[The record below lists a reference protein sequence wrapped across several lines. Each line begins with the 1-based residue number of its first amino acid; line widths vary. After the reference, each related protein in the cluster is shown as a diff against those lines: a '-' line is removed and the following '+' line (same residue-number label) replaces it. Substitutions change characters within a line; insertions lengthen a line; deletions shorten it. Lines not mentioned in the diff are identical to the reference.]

1 MADKE
6 INATANQ
13 EVVTQNGNTYR
24 RSIAHLPAFYR
35 TDSNTRFLSSTL
47 DPLIQ
52 KGGLERLDG
61 FIGRQDAYTRMS
73 TDTYISATTRDR
85 MAYQL
90 EPAVTFTDKNTT
102 SINPEDQVK
111 FSGTYDDYINQI
123 KHFGGKVDNHDR
135 LNKETVY
142 SWNPAIDLDKLIN
155 YREYYWLPEGPN
167 AIAID
172 GLGPTAVVE
181 IDVTNKEKGAYNFGN
196 YPNKN
201 NPTVTLYR
209 GNTYKFHIEAKGHPF
224 WIMTEP
230 YREGVDEDGSTSVIY
245 STGVTNG
252 GADQGTVTFTVP
264 SNSPDVLYYQCGNH
278 DAMHGVLSIKN
289 IDANSKINVANDIL
303 GTKNYSLRTLKL
315 SNGMKIKFNHPTTDE
330 TTYKD
335 QEFYVEGVGDSIT
348 LTNIDNLITPESY
361 ATETTIKYD
370 NNTYDSRP
378 YAKAFYRPETP
389 DYITIKRDS
398 IDQNAWS
405 RYNRWFHKDIIE
417 TVGKVNGFTAT
428 LDEKD
433 RAKRPIIEF
442 DSGLE
447 LYNHGTVAKKSVTLI
462 DTVTT
467 DAFSSVVKST
477 GYIVDGLA
485 LANGMRVIFTND
497 TDPNVKNRIYDVK
510 FVQAGD
516 STSVISLTKA
526 TDGEPK
532 DDDCVFI
539 EFGTKN
545 QGKTFHYKS
554 STKSWT
560 ASQEKTQVNQ
570 QPLFGMWDNNE
581 VSLDDATTYPTSSFK
596 GAKVFNYKTSDAST
610 TDTVLGIK
618 VKYNTINNVGDIVFE
633 SDHTSGTFTY
643 KKDKTTITDNLAKA
657 HLHYTKKDG
666 SHNNKNAWIKRK
678 TESKQR
684 VVRTFIVNELE
695 KKLFPIDFFKN
706 SASLNDLEVS
716 VSVNGTRKNITT
728 DYTLE
733 DGTTHKFVKFVKDLE
748 VNDHIKITAYSS
760 ATKVSD
766 KGIYQVPD
774 NLSINA
780 LNEETSSFTYGQI
793 LNHTR
798 DIFEKNVDITGS
810 FPGSCGLRDVPDAV
824 LKGGTIQQHTGSL
837 APAIFGLI
845 DKQTNVLSSID
856 YNNREYQ
863 QFYDSL
869 LTHAIGTPYTG
880 DIADR
885 LDEILEKINAGKT
898 TSMPFF
904 HEDMIGWGPEHSL
917 RSYTVNDANE
927 TEYAID
933 SLFKMNE
940 TSNRALYVYLNDNQ
954 LIKDKD
960 YTVSSTDDSINI
972 TATLTIGNKI
982 KIKDYNNTTGSFVP
996 PTPTKLGMYPKF
1008 TPEKYTDNT
1017 YITST
1022 DVIRKHDGSI
1032 VKAYG
1037 DERDDL
1043 ILEFEKRIYNN
1054 LKTSYDSSLLDINE
1068 IKPSAFKETE
1078 YTLTEVDAMLG
1089 ADFYAWA
1096 GRNGVQYISN
1106 NTFKE
1111 GSPFTYNYATST
1123 DSVKGEKLP
1132 GYWRAIYKYFYD
1144 TDKPHTHPWEMLGH
1158 SERPSDWVSKYG
1170 SAPYTSGNSVLWEAI
1185 ATATGRYGKPNITK
1199 YLPVDSSGNLK
1210 NPIETGLIANFDIP
1224 HRASTWKF
1232 GDQGPAET
1240 AWRRSSAYPFTAIK
1254 LLALAKPAK
1263 FFGLYFDNSRLTTNI
1278 ADNLIDVDTKIRQKL
1293 STAKF
1298 HLQTITD
1305 VTTNKTTKYLTAGY
1319 QPFVVNYLL
1328 SRNLDLATFYYDKV
1342 KNLKVQLAYK
1352 LGGFTDKDNL
1362 KILTD
1367 SVSPGSTNG
1376 SKFIPDENFKI
1387 TFRTSNPV
1395 DSFEYSGILIEKNTD
1410 YTMDGSTLQGGYR
1423 ILGYNTEKPYFKVYW
1438 PKQSVS
1444 HSKIEVAG
1452 VGVKKYNN
1460 YSNLEQIIP
1469 YGHVFDTLQEVVN
1482 FILGYEQWL
1491 LSRGFTFDKFSNELK
1506 ETLNFT
1512 TSVKELL
1519 YWTTQN
1525 WAPGSAVTVSPGATG
1540 IQLQTKNS
1548 IVGQLKNVN
1557 GDYSI
1562 LDAGGRKLDF
1572 KDIST
1577 KRLGQ
1582 IFDLSVDTDAP
1593 GMYNVSLTTVQK
1605 EHLLLFDNKTVF
1617 SDILYDPLTGFR
1629 QARLKLVG
1637 WKTSNWNGDYYAPG
1651 FMFDAAAVSYWT
1663 ANTDY
1668 KVGDTVEYQGKFYVA
1683 KSNHNSLN
1691 SFVISN
1697 WQYKENKPAPQLIP
1711 NFDYKISQFNDFYD
1725 LESNNFDE
1733 SQQSLAQHL
1742 IGYQNRDYLQN
1753 LFVNDISQYKFY
1765 QGYIREKGTK
1775 NAIDKLLKAKYEN
1788 QDINLELF
1796 PEWMIRV
1803 GNFGNADRKEN
1814 IQIEMPDD
1822 VFVANPQSIELGD
1835 TSNTAKE
1842 YNRSVMADKNTFYY
1856 KPVEYTAKTTFE
1868 KLDYSQSGVD
1878 RDTQQVYKTAGY
1890 PRLSQVQHTAY
1901 TINDLINLDVNRV
1914 TSNDLVWVA
1923 NKTNFDWDVL
1933 RLTSGNVRINSLRPI
1948 NNATQI
1954 EIEFTGP
1961 HKLTAG
1967 SSTTLADYFAIR
1979 NAPVNELN
1987 QVYTVV
1993 EVIDS
1998 VTVVVDYNN
2007 STAFLPALAD
2017 GSTADSYGMLY
2028 KFISVRLSSMDN
2040 VNDRLNY
2047 ADYVDADDSISQIG
2061 DKVYADADSS
2071 GLWRVY
2077 EKHDPYTV
2085 KRLLSPAT
2093 TADQDFGFQV
2103 VARNDGRALVV
2114 SAPSKGQGTIDF
2126 MFRSEATAGTSFQ
2139 TQSSVTTTSGDD
2151 NTGRLGHSLSM
2162 STDENFVVAGGPYT
2176 NTLGSDGSTR
2186 FADSGVVKIFLW
2198 NPSTFRYGALTTRRS
2213 PVDAASQ
2220 HYGWAHKICEPGAES
2235 GRSTPTKYLF
2245 VSAPGHNN
2253 DTGRVY
2259 FYTWGV
2265 GADGSTYDT
2274 WTQDSVIVSSDGGS
2288 GKRFGHKIEANDNGD
2303 IIAISSISPGNAG
2316 KVEIF
2321 VRTTTS
2327 NDDSTNHTF
2336 ALAQT
2341 LTGISADGSSLNT
2354 AFGDSITMSKDGTTL
2369 IIGAPGVDK
2378 TDQGDTGAI
2387 YYYKWNADG
2396 STNTYTLQQTIEAP
2410 DGQTNMRF
2418 GSSLSINQSGTKI
2431 AIGASKFANDRA
2443 MKFDNGETT
2452 FDLQDTNIV
2461 DQNIGS
2467 GGVYTAT
2474 MYNTK
2479 FVIDDRLV
2487 TTTVSLNDDFGR
2499 GVSAIDNSIFVGSP
2513 EDFGAT
2519 TGDGTVSVFDQT
2531 VKGTHAWK
2539 EIAVETPLMDKE
2551 KLGQAFVF
2559 NKDSKAIVDWLEY
2572 YDPIKGRILGLA
2584 DREITTKSTFDPAVY
2599 NFGPNANTKTPWGE
2613 EHVGETWWDLSTA
2626 KWIWYE
2632 QGDQEYKTNNWG
2644 KLFPGSTIDIYEW
2657 TESTLLPSEWSLNS
2671 GSESG
2676 ALAGISGTPLDVSD
2690 SEFSVKQK
2698 YSTARDG
2705 FVNYYYYWVR
2715 NKVTVPNNSVVVRKN
2730 SCSYVA
2736 NLIENPF
2743 GSQQKYFTITD
2754 HDKLLLFNTKPL
2766 LANDSMVLNVD
2777 FRSNNHDAE
2786 AHTVWKLVR
2795 EGDKDFRPGTEI
2807 ETRWWDSLIGVND
2820 TGDKVPD
2827 INLPIGQR
2835 YGNNIRPRQSWYVDR
2850 FIALKEIIDYANTI
2864 LKQNQLANNIS
2875 YTNLN
2880 SEDPQP
2886 SKQSLLWD
2894 AAVDTYADLTYVNT
2908 KDISGT
2914 TNYLVKADEN
2924 VNGFWTIYQWDG
2936 TSWNRTKTQT
2946 YKTSSY
2952 YSLVDWYKTD
2962 GDMTHDENTI
2972 IDKQVTFQYEL
2983 DSLDIE
2989 IGKHVKVTSADT
3001 GGWKIFMKTS
3011 TGWENVGTENGTIQ
3025 LSTSLYD
3032 FSKDG
3037 TGFADEDTFDDNTFD
3052 KEPTIETR
3060 KILTALRDDLFVNE
3074 LAIYYN
3080 TLFFTGLRRVLS
3092 EQTYVDWMYKTS
3104 FINSKNM
3111 VRELDQRKTY
3121 TIGTDDWVEQYI
3133 NEVKPFHTKLREYKI
3148 GYNAT
3153 EKQDGIFTDFDNPPF
3168 YDSTA
3173 GKIRNLIAGADSTK
3187 RDQYPHKFW
3196 EDYHKKHVASIT
3208 VTNGGSGYTKVPT
3221 VTILGGTTTS
3231 TGPFQLYGTSN
3242 SGATS
3247 GSVGYYYPLFTSE
3260 TNANIWDTQNGGSGT
3275 SHTHTFDEFA
3285 GTFYMPNASMN
3296 HAMATASV
3304 IYKTYLTPDTTAAT
3318 AKATIQNGAVTRITV
3333 TGIGANYTTT
3343 PTVMITGGADDG
3355 STPSDAA
3362 KAYANLNNDLVRDFN
3377 TTIKFDRISSTSKV
3391 VDWKASTS
3399 YAYGSLIRYNNQ
3411 LYKATNAFT
3420 STTDFDDGINNL
3432 YKVYGDEAGLSA
3444 ADRTKGFYAPASGM
3458 PGNELSQLM
3467 SGVDYGGTM
3476 VTGLLFTEEGGWDKQ
3491 GWYNFG
3497 WDSSGTSKV
3506 KTFYGDGSTVS
3517 FTFDTAPSATTVYT
3531 VYFDGVRQTADT
3543 PRGDGSTK
3551 IFTLSSAPGNNVKVE
3566 FIPFDD
3572 DGVLTPQDD
3581 KTLDSIVKGGL
3592 FKSAL
3597 GEAPS
3602 DILMDG
3608 DEFISPETS
3617 YAPEEAVPGQLFD
3630 TVDIKVY
3637 TSPESGVPFITE
3649 KNYIGD
3655 GVTNEF
3661 PLGEY
3666 PGTLASVQVYKDGNL
3681 LMRNANSFIGDYN
3694 VYINSVTFG
3703 EPKRVRLWSTPAVGS
3718 KITIKSFAISG
3729 ENYRV
3734 IDRFI
3739 GDGSTKVFK
3748 TSSRGEFNLDSSTSE
3763 LYVTVDGEPVPKD
3776 NNPDSTSYYTI
3787 SVTANTVT
3795 VTFSDTPNPGQ
3806 LIQIAGFDKSTT
3818 STRSYAQIMDNTIIY
3833 DGSTNRHTLTYPPG
3847 SIGPYSGLT
3856 IVEINGRVLRGPDN
3870 TYYLGDGSTYTYGV
3884 VSGLGD
3890 ESTVDPAKTISSASD
3905 VLVFVNGVQKS
3916 LNSDYTVDTGAQTVS
3931 LNTPPTSNDVVAI
3944 STLVDNQYYNIGSDI
3959 VLIPSRITSPYSL
3972 SSGDTIT
3979 VKTFNNALGSKLRR
3993 EVLEGTSSGILH
4005 LRFEPFSSTY
4015 LTVWLN
4021 GKQLKAGDD
4030 YLLSGTTI
4038 TTSGITMTASDRI
4051 DVMYFALDSAVGATG
4066 FRIFKDMLNRTF
4078 YKRIN
4083 QNNTTEITTELVP
4096 EATTIEVRD
4105 GTKLPEVT
4113 GTIPGVIFVDKER
4126 IEYFIKNGATL
4137 SQLRRGTLG
4146 TGIKVHGSGTKVVDA
4161 SGTQTIPYADSVYA
4175 DTFTG
4180 NGSSG
4185 QVLALSQTL
4194 TSTLNQS
4201 STATGIPADQI
4212 DIFIG
4217 GQRLLMVSEDG
4228 STINYSVTGSN
4239 VTLSAAVAT
4248 GTQIKILHKKG
4259 QVWYTAKDG
4268 NPANGKGLQG
4278 STSQQAKFIAED
4290 PTNAPE

>member
-6 INATANQ
+6 INTTANQ
-13 EVVTQNGNTYR
+13 EVIIQDGNTYR
-24 RSIAHLPAFYR
+24 RSVAHLPAFYR

-52 KGGLERLDG
+52 KGGLDRLDG

-73 TDTYISATTRDR
+73 TDTYVSATTRDR

-111 FSGTYDDYINQI
+111 FSGTYDDFINQI
-123 KHFGGKVDNHDR
+123 KYYGGKVDNHDR

-142 SWNPAIDLDKLIN
+142 SWNPAIDLDKLTN

-167 AIAID
+167 AISID
-172 GLGPTAVVE
+172 GVGPTAVVE
-181 IDVTNKEKGAYNFGN
+181 IDVVNKEKGAYNFGN
-196 YPNKN
+196 YPGKN
-201 NPTVTLYR
+201 NPTVSLYK
-209 GNTYKFHIEAKGHPF
+209 GNTYKFTIDAKGHPF

-230 YREGVDEDGSTSVIY
+230 YREGVDIDGSTSVIY
-245 STGVTNG
+245 SSGVTNAG
-252 GADQGTVTFTVP
+252 TDQGTVTFTVP
-264 SNSPDVLYYQCGNH
+264 SNAPKVLYYQCGNH
-278 DAMHGVLSIKN
+278 DAMHGVLSIKD
-289 IDANSKINVANDIL
+289 IDANSKIDVANDIL

-315 SNGMKIKFNHPTTDE
+315 SNGMKIKFDHVTTDE

-335 QEFYVEGVGDSIT
+335 QEFYVEGVGDAIT
-348 LTNIDNLITPESY
+348 LTNVDTLITPESY

-370 NNTYDSRP
+370 SASYDSRP

-417 TVGKVNGFTAT
+417 TVGKINGFTAN
-428 LDEKD
+428 LDETD

-447 LYNHGTVAKKSVTLI
+447 LYNNGTVAKKSVTLI

-467 DAFSSVVKST
+467 DAFSSIVKQT
-477 GYIVDGLA
+477 GYIIDGISLA
-485 LANGMRVIFTND
+485 DGMRVIFTND
-497 TDPNVKNRIYDVK
+497 TDPTVKNKIYDVK

-526 TDGEPK
+526 SDGDAK
-532 DDDCVFI
+532 DEDCIFI

-545 QGKTFHYKS
+545 QGKTFHYRS
-554 STKSWT
+554 STKLWT
-560 ASQEKTQVNQ
+560 ASQEKTKVNQ
-570 QPLFGMWDNNE
+570 QPLFGMWDNDE
-581 VSLDDATTYPTSSFK
+581 ISLDDPTTYPTSSFA
-596 GAKVFNYKTSDAST
+596 GAKVFSYKTSDAST

-633 SDHTSGTFTY
+633 SDHTAGTFTY
-643 KKDKTTITDNLAKA
+643 KKDKTTITDNLAKS

-684 VVRTFIVNELE
+684 VVRTLIVDTLE

-706 SASLNDLEVS
+706 SADITDLEVS
-716 VSVNGTRKNITT
+716 VSVNGIRKNLNT

-733 DGTTHKFVKFVKDLE
+733 DGTTHKFVKFVKDLQE
-748 VNDHIKITAYSS
+748 NDHIKITAYS
-760 ATKVSD
+760 AEPKVPG

-774 NLSINA
+774 NLSTNA
-780 LNEETSSFTYGQI
+780 LNEETGSFTYGQI
-793 LNHTR
+793 LNHTK

-810 FPGSCGLRDVPDAV
+810 FPGNCGLRDVPDAV
-824 LKGGTIQQHTGSL
+824 LKGGTIQQHSGSL
-837 APAIFGLI
+837 VPAIFGLI
-845 DKQTNVLSSID
+845 DQQTNVLSSID
-856 YNNREYQ
+856 YTNREYQ
-863 QFYDSL
+863 QFYDSI

-885 LDEILEKINAGKT
+885 LDEILAKINAGKT
-898 TSMPFF
+898 SSMPFF
-904 HEDMIGWGPEHSL
+904 HEDMIGWGPQHSV
-917 RSYTVNDANE
+917 RNYTVNDPNE
-927 TEYAID
+927 KEYATD

-940 TSNRALYVYLNDNQ
+940 TSNRALYIYLNDEQ
-954 LIKDKD
+954 LILGAD
-960 YTVSSTDDSINI
+960 YTVSTTDDSVNI
-972 TATLTIGNKI
+972 TATLAIGDKI
-982 KIKDYNNTTGSFVP
+982 KIKDYSNTTGSFVP

-1017 YITST
+1017 YITTT

-1032 VKAYG
+1032 IKAYG
-1037 DERDDL
+1037 DERDNL
-1043 ILEFEKRIYNN
+1043 ILELEKRIYNN
-1054 LKTSYDSSLLDINE
+1054 LKTSYDSSLLDVNDVT
-1068 IKPSAFKETE
+1068 PSGFNSTE
-1078 YTLTEVDAMLG
+1078 YTLTETDAMLG
-1089 ADFYAWA
+1089 GDFYAWA

-1106 NTFKE
+1106 STFSE
-1111 GSPFTYNYATST
+1111 GSPFTYNFATST

-1158 SERPSDWVSKYG
+1158 SEKPSDWVSKYG
-1170 SAPYTSGNSVLWEAI
+1170 NAPYTSGNSVLWEAI
-1185 ATATGRYGKPNITK
+1185 ATAGGRYGKPDITK

-1210 NPIETGLIANFDIP
+1210 NPIETGLVANFDIP

-1240 AWRRSSAYPFTAIK
+1240 AWRRSSAYPFSAIK
-1254 LLALAKPAK
+1254 LLALSKPAK
-1263 FFGLYFDNSRLTTNI
+1263 FFGLYFDNSRLTTNT
-1278 ADNLIDVDTKIRQKL
+1278 ADNLIDIDTGIRQRL

-1298 HLQTITD
+1298 HLQTVKDSSTD
-1305 VTTNKTTKYLTAGY
+1305 ETIKYLTAGY

-1328 SRNLDLATFYYDKV
+1328 SRNLDLPTFYYDKL

-1362 KILTD
+1362 KVLTD

-1376 SKFIPDENFKI
+1376 SKFIPDENYKI

-1410 YTMDGSTLQGGYR
+1410 HTLDGSTLQGGYR

-1438 PKQSVS
+1438 PKQSVA
-1444 HSKIEVAG
+1444 HKKIEVAG
-1452 VGVKKYNN
+1452 VTVKKYNN
-1460 YSNLEQIIP
+1460 YSNLEQTIP
-1469 YGHVFDTLQEVVN
+1469 YGHVFDTLQDTVN

-1491 LSRGFTFDKFSNELK
+1491 LTKGFSFNSFSNELK

-1540 IQLQTKNS
+1540 LQIETKDA
-1548 IVGQLKNVN
+1548 IVGQLKNIA

-1562 LDAGGRKLDF
+1562 LDAGGRKIDF

-1577 KRLGQ
+1577 KRLGKV
-1582 IFDLSVDTDAP
+1582 FDLTVDSDAP
-1593 GMYNVSLTTVQK
+1593 GMYNVSLNTVQK
-1605 EHLLLFDNKTVF
+1605 EHILLFDNKTVF
-1617 SDILYDPLTGFR
+1617 SDIIFDPLTGFR

-1651 FMFDAAAVSYWT
+1651 FVFDAAAVSYWL

-1683 KSNHNSLN
+1683 KVNHNSLN
-1691 SFVISN
+1691 SFIGSN
-1697 WQYKENKPAPQLIP
+1697 WQYKIEKPAPQLIP

-1753 LFVNDISQYKFY
+1753 LFVNDVSQYKFY

-1788 QDINLELF
+1788 QDIDLELF

-1803 GNFGNADRKEN
+1803 GNFGNTDRKEN
-1814 IQIEMPDD
+1814 IQIEMKDD

-1856 KPVEYTAKTTFE
+1856 KPVEYTASTTFE
-1868 KLDYSQSGVD
+1868 KLDYSKTGLD
-1878 RDTQQVYKTAGY
+1878 RETQQIYQTAGY

-1914 TSNDLVWVA
+1914 TSNDLVWIA

-1933 RLTSGNVRINSLRPI
+1933 RLTSAGVRINSLRPI
-1948 NNATQI
+1948 NNATQL

-1961 HKLTAG
+1961 HNLVEG

-1987 QVYTVV
+1987 QVYTVA

-1998 VTVVVDYNN
+1998 VTIKVDYNN

-2028 KFISVRLSSMDN
+2028 KFVSVRLSSMDN
-2040 VNDRLNY
+2040 VNDKLSY
-2047 ADYVDADDSISQIG
+2047 SEYVDADDSISQIG
-2061 DKVYADADSS
+2061 DKVYADADTS
-2071 GLWRVY
+2071 GLWKVY

-2126 MFRSEATAGTSFQ
+2126 MFRSEATAGAAFK
-2139 TQSSVTTTSGDD
+2139 TQSSVTTTAGNDQ
-2151 NTGRLGHSLSM
+2151 TGRLGHSLSI

-2186 FADSGVVKIFLW
+2186 FSDSGMIKIFLW
-2198 NPSTFRYGALTTRRS
+2198 NPLTFKYSALSTRKS

-2220 HYGWAHKICEPGAES
+2220 NYGWAHKISEPGIES

-2245 VSAPGHNN
+2245 VSAPGH
-2253 DTGRVY
+2253 DSDKGRVY

-2274 WTQDSVIVSSDGGS
+2274 WTQNSVITSPDGGT

-2303 IIAISSISPGNAG
+2303 IIAISSVAPGNAG

-2321 VRTTTS
+2321 VRTTQS

-2341 LTGISADGSSLNT
+2341 LTGTSNDGSSLNT
-2354 AFGDSITMSKDGTTL
+2354 MFGESMAMSKDGTTL

-2378 TDQGDTGAI
+2378 TDQNDTGAI
-2387 YYYKWNADG
+2387 YSYKWNADG
-2396 STNTYTLQQTIEAP
+2396 STNTYTLQQTIESP

-2418 GSSLSINQSGTKI
+2418 GSSLSINQAGTKI
-2431 AIGASKFANDRA
+2431 AIGASKFANDRE

-2461 DQNIGS
+2461 DENIGS

-2487 TTTVSLNDDFGR
+2487 TKTVSLNDDFGR
-2499 GVSAIDNSIFVGSP
+2499 GVSAIDHSIIVGSP
-2513 EDFGAT
+2513 EDFGNT
-2519 TGDGTVSVFDQT
+2519 TGDGTVSIFDQT
-2531 VKGTHAWK
+2531 VKGSHAWK
-2539 EIAVETPLMDKE
+2539 QIAVETPLMDKE

-2572 YDPIKGRILGLA
+2572 YDPVKGRILGLA
-2584 DREITTKSTFDPAVY
+2584 DREITTKSMYDPAVY
-2599 NFGPNANTKTPWGE
+2599 NFGPAANTRTPWGE

-2657 TESTLLPSEWSLNS
+2657 TESTLLPSEWLLNA

-2676 ALAGISGTPLDVSD
+2676 ALSGISGTPLDGSD
-2690 SEFSVKQK
+2690 TEFTIKQK

-2715 NKVTVPNNSVVVRKN
+2715 NKVTVPRNTTVVRKN

-2743 GSQQKYFTITD
+2743 ASQQKYFAITD
-2754 HDKLLLFNTKPL
+2754 ANKLLLFNTKTL
-2766 LANDSMVLNVD
+2766 LSNDSMVLNLD
-2777 FRSNNHDAE
+2777 FRSNDHDAE
-2786 AHTVWKLVR
+2786 AHSVWKLVR
-2795 EGDKDFRPGTEI
+2795 EGDKDFKPGLDI
-2807 ETRWWDSLIGVND
+2807 ESRWWDSLVGVNAS
-2820 TGDKVPD
+2820 GDKVPD
-2827 INLPIGQR
+2827 IELPIGQR

-2850 FIALKEIIDYANTI
+2850 FVALKEIIDYANTI
-2864 LKQNQLANNIS
+2864 LKQNQLANTIS
-2875 YTNLN
+2875 YANLN

-2894 AAVDTYADLTYVNT
+2894 AAVDTYADLTYINT
-2908 KDISGT
+2908 RDISGT
-2914 TNYLVKADEN
+2914 VNYLVKADEN

-2936 TSWNRTKTQT
+2936 TIWNRTKTQT

-2952 YSLVDWYKTD
+2952 YSLVDWYGTD
-2962 GDMTHDENTI
+2962 PEVHEMIHDENTP
-2972 IDKQVTFQYEL
+2972 IDKQVTFEYEL
-2983 DSLDIE
+2983 DSLDLAV
-2989 IGKHVKVTSADT
+2989 GKHVKVTSADT
-3001 GGWKIFMKTS
+3001 GGWKLFMKTTS
-3011 TGWENVGTENGTIQ
+3011 GWTNVGTENGTVQ

-3060 KILTALRDDLFVNE
+3060 KILTALRDDLFINE
-3074 LAIYYN
+3074 LSIYYN

-3104 FINSKNM
+3104 FINVKNM
-3111 VRELDQRKTY
+3111 VRTLDQRKTY
-3121 TIGTDDWVEQYI
+3121 TVGTDNWVEQYI

-3148 GYNAT
+3148 GYNSSET
-3153 EKQDGIFTDFDNPPF
+3153 QDGIFTDFDNPAF

-3173 GKIRNLIAGADSTK
+3173 GKIRNLIEGADPT
-3187 RDQYPHKFW
+3187 RREDYPHKFW
-3196 EDYHKKHVASIT
+3196 QDNHKKHVSSIT
-3208 VTNGGSGYTKVPT
+3208 LTHGGSGYAKVPT
-3221 VTILGGTTTS
+3221 VTVLGGTTTS
-3231 TGPFQLYGTSN
+3231 TGPFQLYATSN

-3260 TNANIWDTQNGGSGT
+3260 TNANIWDSQNGGTGT

-3285 GTFYMPNASMN
+3285 GTFYMPTSSVN
-3296 HAMATASV
+3296 HAMTNASV
-3304 IYKTYLTPDTTAAT
+3304 VYKTYLTPDTTAAT
-3318 AKATIQNGAVTRITV
+3318 AKAIIQNGSVTKITV

-3343 PTVMITGGADDG
+3343 PTVLITGGASDG
-3355 STPSDAA
+3355 TTPSDAA
-3362 KAYANLNNDLVRDFN
+3362 KAYANLNNDLVRDIN
-3377 TTIKFDRISSTSKV
+3377 TTIKFDRISSTSNV

-3399 YAYGSLIRYNNQ
+3399 YAYGTLIRYNNE
-3411 LYKATNAFT
+3411 LYKATNAYT
-3420 STTDFDDGINNL
+3420 STTDFDDGVNNL

-3444 ADRTKGFYAPASGM
+3444 ADRTKGFYTPASGM

-3506 KTFYGDGSTVS
+3506 KTFYGDGSTLA
-3517 FTFDTAPSATTVYT
+3517 FTFDTAPSATEVYT
-3531 VYFDGVRQTADT
+3531 VYYDGVRQTVDT

-3551 IFTLSSAPGNNVKVE
+3551 TFTLTSAPGNNVKVE

-3592 FKSAL
+3592 FTSAL
-3597 GEAPS
+3597 GESPS
-3602 DILMDG
+3602 DIALEG
-3608 DEFISPETS
+3608 DEFVSPETS

-3637 TSPESGVPFITE
+3637 TSPESGVPFITL
-3649 KNYIGD
+3649 KNYIGNNSTTVYD
-3655 GVTNEF
+3655 IGAF
-3661 PLGEY
+3661 
-3666 PGTLASVQVYKDGNL
+3666 PGTLASVTVTVDGLTKKLNTDYTIQVASKT
-3681 LMRNANSFIGDYN
+3681 I
-3694 VYINSVTFG
+3694 TF
-3703 EPKRVRLWSTPAVGS
+3703 SSAPATNS
-3718 KITIKSFAISG
+3718 KINIKTFAISG

-3734 IDRFI
+3734 LDTFT
-3739 GDGSTKVFK
+3739 GDNETVTFT
-3748 TSSRGEFNLDSSTSE
+3748 TSSRSEFNLDSTVSE
-3763 LYVTVDGEPVPKD
+3763 IYVTQDGAPRTDFAK
-3776 NNPDSTSYYTI
+3776 TI
-3787 SVTANTVT
+3787 TNNTVT
-3795 VTFSDTPNPGQ
+3795 ITFNSPVPPTGA
-3806 LIQIAGFDKSTT
+3806 LIQVAGFNKSTT
-3818 STRSYAQIMDNTIIY
+3818 STRSFAQIMSNTIVY

-3847 SIGPYSGLT
+3847 SIGPFSGLT
-3856 IVEINGRVLRGPDN
+3856 IVEVNGRVLRGPDN

-3890 ESTVDPAKTISSASD
+3890 ESTVDPAKTITSASD
-3905 VLVFVNGVQKS
+3905 VLVFVNGVQKT

-3931 LNTPPTSNDVVAI
+3931 LTTPPTSNDVVAI
-3944 STLVDNQYYNIGSDI
+3944 STLVDNQYYNIGADI
-3959 VLIPSRITSPYSL
+3959 VLIPSRITSPYTL
-3972 SSGDTIT
+3972 STNDNIT
-3979 VKTFNNALGSKLRR
+3979 VTTFNNALGSKFKR
-3993 EVLEGTSSGILH
+3993 EVLEGRSSGKLH
-4005 LRFEPFSSTY
+4005 LRFEPLSSSY

-4021 GKQLKAGDD
+4021 GKQLKAGAD
-4030 YLLSGTTI
+4030 YLLAGTTI
-4038 TTSGITMTASDRI
+4038 TTSGITMTGSDRI

-4083 QNNTTEITTELVP
+4083 KNNTTEITTDLVP
-4096 EATTIEVRD
+4096 EDRTITVSDE
-4105 GTKLPEVT
+4105 TKLPEVT
-4113 GTIPGVIFVDKER
+4113 GTTPGVIFIDKER
-4126 IEYFIKNGATL
+4126 IEYFVKDGFTL

-4146 TGIKVHGSGTKVVDA
+4146 TGIKVHGSGAKVVDA
-4161 SGTQTIPYADSVYA
+4161 SGTQTIPYADTVYTN
-4175 DTFTG
+4175 TFTG
-4180 NGSSG
+4180 NGSAG
-4185 QVLALSQTL
+4185 QAVTLSQTP
-4194 TSTLNQS
+4194 S
-4201 STATGIPADQI
+4201 SASEL

-4217 GQRLLMVSEDG
+4217 GQRLLLTSEDG
-4228 STINYSVTGSN
+4228 STINYSVSGAN
-4239 VTLSAAVAT
+4239 VTLSAAVAS

-4268 NPANGKGLQG
+4268 NPADGKGLQG